1 MESIALGRALLHDL
15 AGRMEREEI
24 VSYLQ
29 DYAAVT
35 GYDVAFHQLVHAA
48 EGELDL
54 REGGHRAAVVN
65 WLRTWGCRH
74 LRRAGD
80 EEAAALLGGWWEEWA
95 PTLPDA
101 GAMLTE
107 LDEPA
112 LAAAEHAFEA
122 LRGARVVGR
131 GAGSG
136 GRDVQV
142 VFGDTAAAKTMFV
155 ARPLA
160 YLPWDEATRLS
171 FGWWGGGAA
180 FCELQR
186 LAATALSGLARRLEV
201 PVAELPDQLGRPMS
215 TPPKLVDEFLWV
227 RISREV

>member
-1 MESIALGRALLHDL
+1 MEPLPLGRALLRDL
-15 AGRMEREEI
+15 AGEMSRDEI

-48 EGELDL
+48 GGQLDL
-54 REGGHRAAVVN
+54 RDGDHRTAVVN

-80 EEAAALLGGWWEEWA
+80 EEAAELLGRWWEEWGPA
-95 PTLPDA
+95 LPHA
-101 GAMLTE
+101 AASLTD
-107 LDEPA
+107 LDEPS
-112 LAAAEHAFEA
+112 LAGAERAFDA
-122 LRGARVVGR
+122 LRGARVAGR
-131 GAGSG
+131 GGDG
-136 GRDVQV
+136 PDVEV
-142 VFGDTAAAKTMFV
+142 VFGDTAAAKTVFV
-155 ARPLA
+155 TRPLTF
-160 YLPWDEATRLS
+160 LPWDEATRLS

-186 LAATALSGLARRLEV
+186 LAGGALTGLARRLGVTV
-201 PVAELPDQLGRPMS
+201 PDLPEQLGRPMS
-215 TPPKLVDEFLWV
+215 TPPKLVDEYLWV